1 MSLFKKISSKALI
14 SFTVNGFL
22 EFGPILVFLL
32 AYDYFHIFK
41 ATFVLMIAT
50 IIVTVFIF
58 IKQKRLPYASLYLAL
73 ITTIFGYLT
82 LSHHN
87 PGFIQIRDTV
97 YDVTN
102 AIVLSLALLFEVL
115 LFKIAFDK
123 VMPMTDRAWRKL
135 TWLWIFFFVAAA
147 LLNEYIRKHEPLH
160 TWINYKTSM
169 VFVSVIFGFAAIF
182 YTYERK
188 EAVALPPLL

>member
-1 MSLFKKISSKALI
+1 MPLFKKIPSKALI
-14 SFTVNGFL
+14 SFTINGFL

-58 IKQKRLPYASLYLAL
+58 IKQRRLPYASLYLAL

-97 YDVTN
+97 YDMTN
-102 AIVLSLALLFEVL
+102 AIVLSVGLLFNVY

-123 VMPMTDRAWRKL
+123 VMPMTDRGWRKL
-135 TWLWIFFFVAAA
+135 TWVWIFFFVVAAIA
-147 LLNEYIRKHEPLH
+147 NEYIRRNESIHI
-160 TWINYKTSM
+160 WIDYKTSM
-169 VFVSVIFGFAAIF
+169 VFISVIFGFAAIF
-182 YTYERK
+182 YAYEKK
-188 EAVALPPLL
+188 EGATPETFL